1 MKLPLSCS
9 ERWSSLAPSLTIE
22 TTRISTV
29 VRASSARRKIKEDI
43 PVARRSRSVQSVRS
57 QRRRSRG
64 LFVISTLAVAAIA
77 VITVPPLMAPKA
89 PVQNA
94 EIEDFPVRPDSDGRL
109 LGHFPYQEATPEELI
124 TFQPGI
130 DLHVDAAKSLDAMM
144 ADALADGIDLRLL
157 SGFRSLDLQ
166 DVIFFE
172 VASERNQTPEERA
185 MVSAPPGYSEHS
197 TGYAVDLGDGWAPET
212 NLSQS
217 FEQTEAFRWL
227 QNHAARYHFVL
238 SFPAGNSQGVLYEP
252 WHWRF
257 EGTADALRLFEA
269 ARRFSSRSS

>member
-9 ERWSSLAPSLTIE
+9 EVWSSLAPSLTIE

-77 VITVPPLMAPKA
+77 VITVPPLLAPKA

>member
-1 MKLPLSCS
+1 MKLPLSCGQL
-9 ERWSSLAPSLTIE
+9 WSSPAPSLTIE

-29 VRASSARRKIKEDI
+29 ARASSARRKMKEDI
-43 PVARRSRSVQSVRS
+43 PVARRSGSAQSSSAAR
-57 QRRRSRG
+57 QRGRG
-64 LFVISTLAVAAIA
+64 LVLATTLAIA
-77 VITVPPLMAPKA
+77 VVALTTLPRLLVTTPPVEE
-89 PVQNA
+89 PVIDGFR
-94 EIEDFPVRPDSDGRL
+94 ERPDADGRL
-109 LGHFPYQEATPEELI
+109 LGHFPYREADPDERI
-124 TFQPGI
+124 TFEPGI
-130 DLHVDAAKSLDAMM
+130 ELHIDAAAALDAMM
-144 ADALADGIDLRLL
+144 GDAVADGIDLRLL

-166 DVIFFE
+166 EAIFFE

-185 MVSAPPGYSEHS
+185 RVSAPPGYSEHS

-217 FEQTEAFRWL
+217 FEQTEAYRWL

-257 EGTADALRLFEA
+257 EGTADALRMFEA
-269 ARRFSSRSS
+269 ARRFSKRGS

>member
-1 MKLPLSCS
+1 MKLPLSCGQVG
-9 ERWSSLAPSLTIE
+9 SSLAPSFTIE

-29 VRASSARRKIKEDI
+29 ARASSARRKMKEDI
-43 PVARRSRSVQSVRS
+43 PVARRSGSAQSSSAAR
-57 QRRRSRG
+57 QRGRG
-64 LFVISTLAVAAIA
+64 LVLATTLAIA
-77 VITVPPLMAPKA
+77 VVALTTLPRLLVTTPPVEE
-89 PVQNA
+89 PVIDGFR
-94 EIEDFPVRPDSDGRL
+94 ERPDADGRL
-109 LGHFPYQEATPEELI
+109 LGHFPYREADPDERI
-124 TFQPGI
+124 TFEPGI
-130 DLHVDAAKSLDAMM
+130 ELHIDAAAALDAMM
-144 ADALADGIDLRLL
+144 GDAVADGIDLRLL

-166 DVIFFE
+166 EAIFFE

-185 MVSAPPGYSEHS
+185 RVSAPPGYSEHS

-217 FEQTEAFRWL
+217 FEQTEAYRWL

-257 EGTADALRLFEA
+257 EGTADALRMFEA
-269 ARRFSSRSS
+269 ARRFSKRGS

>member
-9 ERWSSLAPSLTIE
+9 ELWSSLAPSLTIE

-77 VITVPPLMAPKA
+77 VITVPPLLAPKA